1 MNILRIHKEGGVQ
14 VELRCSFGGVVS
26 KRKKLEVFAKED
38 LQTIMYRI
46 ILTG

>member
-1 MNILRIHKEGGVQ
+1 VNILRIHKEGGVQ

-26 KRKKLEVFAKED
+26 KKKLKVFAKED